1 MSKMFSGMNHLS
13 KIVSVFF
20 PELPINR
27 LEFNEKNA
35 KNMLFKCIL
44 IVDGIL
50 KAENLYKKR
59 NIFLIENNYWL
70 SLEPIKALD
79 RIAIYLRKFEPLA
92 FKMSKTDRQT
102 FIFVVEN
109 IIDYLKR
116 DNLHAEKSDRKKLFT
131 EYRFWIENFFKL
143 LEQKIH
149 GDIELIKSIVDD
161 SNLKYNEIENFYY
174 SNDKIN
180 IPLFPFVFNFDSTL
194 FFTSEVKNNGVSLYD
209 DTKNENILIRYKDLD
224 NSLYEFFVLNL
235 RLYEGE
241 ILKKRVDYE
250 DDILDGNFKKVNSAV
265 MHSNKKQYFD
275 SYNLLSMVSLDI
287 LDHPLLYL
295 FQIRNLAY
303 LNKIPET
310 KKLLEKFL
318 TLFPY
323 YSEGYELLGDIHAKD
338 GEYEHALVQ
347 YKKSLGIFQNKII
360 SEKIKKCGSLLRS
373 KEDSK
378 KINRD
383 ESFFDI
389 SAEEFRNETRVLF
402 RQKEINQMIEILCS
416 DSKNNVLIVGESG
429 VGKTYLIKYLAQQI
443 LKSEVPEALLKK
455 KIKEI
460 NFISLL
466 TGSKYRGQFEEKGV
480 RLLKD
485 LKGAEVILVLED
497 IHLMMNSGAIRGT
510 SLDFIN
516 ILKPFLRDNSVQI
529 IATTNG
535 EEFKNTV
542 ERDNSL
548 IGFFQKISINQ
559 MTEFE
564 TQEILKYRA
573 SQLSSKHSLIIST
586 ELVNEIVKMAKS
598 NIRNRMLP
606 DSAVMLLERCV
617 SKRVHKNFVSNNYEP
632 ELSVEILSEVLSDI
646 LNLPESFLSISIKEK
661 LSSLR
666 DILSET
672 IKGQDEALDKLV
684 KGVIASKLGFDIN
697 DNRPDGV
704 FLFIGPTGVG
714 KTQTAISLANALYG
728 SDDYLIRLD
737 MSEYMEK
744 YTYSRFVG
752 AAPGYVGYN
761 DTNQLTD
768 KVRKN
773 PSSVILIDEVEKG
786 DNQLLNIFL
795 QIFDAGRLTDSK
807 GNVVDFSN
815 TTIIMTSNVGTDL
828 YSKVRLGYQRDV
840 LDKSVSRLSL
850 NKSLKKFFSPEFL
863 NRIDEIIVFD
873 QLSKD
878 EIVEIIRE
886 QLKTIKEKMFKKGKD
901 LMITDDVI
909 ELIATKGYSKEYGA
923 RNISREIKIVLL
935 EKIAELSLTDEWA
948 FCDAVVCEV
957 EEDEI
962 IVKLLKAEV
971 HLEDKDVDSFKK
983 MGSLNVR

>member
-1 MSKMFSGMNHLS
+1 M
-13 KIVSVFF
+13 
-20 PELPINR
+20 
-27 LEFNEKNA
+27 
-35 KNMLFKCIL
+35 
-44 IVDGIL
+44 
-50 KAENLYKKR
+50 
-59 NIFLIENNYWL
+59 
-70 SLEPIKALD
+70 
-79 RIAIYLRKFEPLA
+79 
-92 FKMSKTDRQT
+92 
-102 FIFVVEN
+102 
-109 IIDYLKR
+109 
-116 DNLHAEKSDRKKLFT
+116 
-131 EYRFWIENFFKL
+131 
-143 LEQKIH
+143 
-149 GDIELIKSIVDD
+149 
-161 SNLKYNEIENFYY
+161 
-174 SNDKIN
+174 
-180 IPLFPFVFNFDSTL
+180 
-194 FFTSEVKNNGVSLYD
+194 
-209 DTKNENILIRYKDLD
+209 
-224 NSLYEFFVLNL
+224 
-235 RLYEGE
+235 
-241 ILKKRVDYE
+241 
-250 DDILDGNFKKVNSAV
+250 
-265 MHSNKKQYFD
+265 
-275 SYNLLSMVSLDI
+275 
-287 LDHPLLYL
+287 
-295 FQIRNLAY
+295 
-303 LNKIPET
+303 
-310 KKLLEKFL
+310 
-318 TLFPY
+318 
-323 YSEGYELLGDIHAKD
+323 
-338 GEYEHALVQ
+338 
-347 YKKSLGIFQNKII
+347 
-360 SEKIKKCGSLLRS
+360 
-373 KEDSK
+373 
-378 KINRD
+378 NRD
-383 ESFFDI
+383 DSFFDI
-389 SAEEFRNETRVLF
+389 SAEEFKNETMILF

-443 LKSEVPEALLKK
+443 LKSEVPGALLKK

-485 LKGAEVILVLED
+485 LKGTEIILVLED

-516 ILKPFLRDNSVQI
+516 VLKPFLRDNSVQI

-564 TQEILKYRA
+564 TREILKYRA

-617 SKRVHKNFVSNNYEP
+617 SKRVYKNFVSNNYEP
-632 ELSVEILSEVLSDI
+632 ELPVEILSEVLSDI

-684 KGVIASKLGFDIN
+684 KGVVASKLGFDIN

-840 LDKSVSRLSL
+840 LDKSVSQLSL

-873 QLSKD
+873 QLSKE
-878 EIVEIIRE
+878 EIVEIIRV
-886 QLKTIKEKMFKKGKD
+886 QLQTIKEKMFKKGKD
-901 LMITDDVI
+901 LIITDDVI

-923 RNISREIKIVLL
+923 RNISRKIKIVLL
-935 EKIAELSLTDEWA
+935 EKIAELSLTDEWG
-948 FCDAVVCEV
+948 FCDAVVCEI
-957 EEDEI
+957 ENDEI
-962 IVKLLKAEV
+962 IIKLLKAEV
-971 HLEDKDVDSFKK
+971 HLEGKDVDSFKK
-983 MGSLNVR
+983 MGSLNV